1 MLLNTRGMQIE
12 TPCAGSEFL
21 AKFACWVAENVRDM
35 FCLSVLKVR
44 NSFGLIG
51 FFGGNNGELLKTK
64 NFNFHK
70 IFS

>member
-1 MLLNTRGMQIE
+1 
-12 TPCAGSEFL
+12 
-21 AKFACWVAENVRDM
+21 M